1 MLYHPE
7 VTTRTISTMIPMD
20 TEVRGTRANKAI
32 MVTEIKETE
41 EITAMAIIKF
51 KILEV
56 RQRPT
61 ADRIDS
67 SPISF

>member
-20 TEVRGTRANKAI
+20 TEIQGTRANKAI
-32 MVTEIKETE
+32 MVTEIKKTE
-41 EITAMAIIKF
+41 EIMAMAIIKF
-51 KILEV
+51 EV
-56 RQRPT
+56 HQCPT
-61 ADRIDS
+61 TDRIDS